1 MLTTAVNSV
10 SGLKCSQRQ
19 QEPPNSIKRSSSGPG
34 RTTIPERSF
43 RFPDAFDSTLPMLS
57 HFILSITDSV
67 PAGLVGRLC
76 ASERAR
82 LTLCA
87 SQQLRGIGDAN
98 SKKFIAAGITTL
110 DQSLQQ
116 RTRN

>member
-1 MLTTAVNSV
+1 
-10 SGLKCSQRQ
+10 
-19 QEPPNSIKRSSSGPG
+19 
-34 RTTIPERSF
+34 
-43 RFPDAFDSTLPMLS
+43 MLS

-110 DQSLQQ
+110 DQVFSLQLVVLAV
-116 RTRN
+116 RKSLFGRACSSELEINPHFHAVTFTLNRSTFPCPDSP